1 MIIDASNLVLGRI
14 LSYVAKQAIEGQE
27 VIILNISKAVISG
40 NKKNIIA
47 ERKVKLRT
55 RTLAS
60 QDKGPTHPRRPETYA
75 KRALRGMLPYK
86 TPKGK
91 NAYKRVKIYADIP
104 EEYSDKQYQ
113 KISMADASKLKC
125 NYMLLEELS
134 KEIGGI

>member
-1 MIIDASNLVLGRI
+1 M
-14 LSYVAKQAIEGQE
+14 EGQE

-40 NKKNIIA
+40 DKKSIIA
-47 ERKVKLRT
+47 ETKIKLKT

-86 TPKGK
+86 KSKGK
-91 NAYKRVKIYADIP
+91 KAYKRVKIYPDVP

-113 KISMADASKLKC
+113 KISTANASKLKC
-125 NYMLLEELS
+125 NYILLEELS
-134 KEIGGI
+134 KEIGGLQIE